1 MFTSVPRPNLERV
14 CFQTDFQNYMD
25 LPEISEDDKQ
35 ILSSLSGYFTTEAI
49 QYYSSAFESTQYNGS
64 LEEKKDLLLA
74 DKINDFWSKHR
85 RCVKN
90 IVSQSDYCPVCGV
103 SYNLEFNYIKT
114 LEHVLPKSR
123 YQQYILSPINLV
135 YFCELCNSSKGDE
148 VNESLFHPYFSNITC
163 TGEVT
168 LSMFERTDH
177 KIDIKVEIHE
187 ENETYIKMIK
197 KLFKLH
203 RNYQRYIKQVMNKEI
218 SSIELALQQKL
229 TGIDSAQKLE
239 VLKDYL
245 SKDYSFNPDTYYVR
259 TSTERML
266 LKKLKTEIETNYEDF
281 AQYIL
286 ENSTMNY
293 NS

>member
-14 CFQTDFQNYMD
+14 CFQPDYQNYMN

-35 ILSSLSGYFTTEAI
+35 ILSSLSEYVTTEAI

-64 LEEKKDLLLA
+64 LEEKIDLLLA
-74 DKINDFWSKHR
+74 DKINDFWDEHK

-90 IVSQSDYCPVCGV
+90 IVSPSVSCPVCGV
-103 SYNLEFNYIKT
+103 SYNREFNYIKT

-135 YFCELCNSSKGDE
+135 YFCDRCNGTKGDE
-148 VNESLFHPYFSNITC
+148 VNDSLFHPYFSNITC

-168 LSMFERTDH
+168 LSIFERTDH

-197 KLFKLH
+197 KTFKLH
-203 RNYQRYIKQVMNKEI
+203 RNYQHYIKQVMNKEI
-218 SSIELALQQKL
+218 SSIELAVQQKL
-229 TGIDSAQKLE
+229 TGIDSAQKLD

-245 SKDYSFNPDTYYVR
+245 SNGYSFDPQAYYVM

-266 LKKLKTEIETNYEDF
+266 LNQLKIEIETNYENF

-286 ENSTMNY
+286 ENSTMN
-293 NS
+293 

>member
-1 MFTSVPRPNLERV
+1 MFTSVPRPNLERG
-14 CFQTDFQNYMD
+14 CFQTDFQNYMN
-25 LPEISEDDKQ
+25 LPEISEYDKQ
-35 ILSSLSGYFTTEAI
+35 ILSSLSGYVTTEAI

-64 LEEKKDLLLA
+64 LEEKMDLLLA
-74 DKINDFWSKHR
+74 DKINDFWSEHK

-90 IVSQSDYCPVCGV
+90 IVPTSDYCPVCGV
-103 SYNLEFNYIKT
+103 SYNLEFNYKKT

-135 YFCELCNSSKGDE
+135 YFCELCNSSKGNE
-148 VNESLFHPYFSNITC
+148 VNDSLFHPYFSNITC

-168 LSMFERTDH
+168 LSIFERTDH

-218 SSIELALQQKL
+218 SSIELAVQQKL

-239 VLKDYL
+239 VLIDYL
-245 SKDYSFNPDTYYVR
+245 SKHYSLNPRAHYVR
-259 TSTERML
+259 SPTERML
-266 LKKLKTEIETNYEDF
+266 LKKLKTEIETNYESF

-286 ENSTMNY
+286 ENSTMN
-293 NS
+293 

>member
-1 MFTSVPRPNLERV
+1 MFTSVSRPNLERI
-14 CFQTDFQNYMD
+14 CFQTDFQNYMN

-49 QYYSSAFESTQYNGS
+49 QYYSSAFESTQYNGT
-64 LEEKKDLLLA
+64 LEEKTDLLLA
-74 DKINDFWSKHR
+74 DKINDFWSEHK

-90 IVSQSDYCPVCGV
+90 IVSPSDYCPVCGV
-103 SYNLEFNYIKT
+103 SYNPEFNYIKT

-135 YFCELCNSSKGDE
+135 YFCDLCNSSKGDE

-177 KIDIKVEIHE
+177 KIGIKVEFHE
-187 ENETYIKMIK
+187 ENKTYINMIK
-197 KLFKLH
+197 KKFKLQ
-203 RNYQRYIKQVMNKEI
+203 RNYKRYIKQVLNKEI
-218 SSIELALQQKL
+218 SSIELAVQQKL

-245 SKDYSFNPDTYYVR
+245 IKDYSFNPQTYYVR

-266 LKKLKTEIETNYEDF
+266 LEKLKTEIETNYENF

-286 ENSTMNY
+286 ENSTMN
-293 NS
+293 